1 MYFIFRIRTE
11 IGGGAWCPK
20 QQITT
25 EPREWLEVNLHS
37 VRVITA
43 VETQGRF
50 GNGQGQE
57 YAEAYLLEYYRPRL
71 AKWVRYRNNKG
82 EEVSHFAWEIRVVY
96 DFMAK
101 LKNCIVRNSSM
112 PIVA

>member
-1 MYFIFRIRTE
+1 MNPGLRNQRRVRTE

-20 QQITT
+20 LQVTT
-25 EPREWLEVNLHS
+25 EPKEWLEVDLHS

-57 YAEAYLLEYYRPRL
+57 FAEAYLLEYWRPRL
-71 AKWVRYRNNKG
+71 GKWVRYRNNKG
-82 EEVSHFAWEIRVVY
+82 EEVDLHLNQHCLLCPLMLY
-96 DFMAK
+96 M
-101 LKNCIVRNSSM
+101 SM
-112 PIVA
+112 